1 MRKFNRIV
9 RRVVEQVDGS
19 SFVEIALV
27 LPFFLLILV
36 PSVDLARAFYAAIE
50 VSSAA
55 EAGAVYGVQNP
66 GDVTGMV
73 SASNSGASNLTGF
86 SANATYGCECSD
98 GSSVVASCTSTPSC
112 TYNYVNYS
120 DVVAT
125 AVYVPTF
132 KYPGLPSSINI
143 TRESRL
149 RAGGD

>member
-66 GDVTGMV
+66 GDVAGMLT
-73 SASNSGASNLTGF
+73 ASKSGASNLTGF

-98 GSSVVASCTSTPSC
+98 GSSAVASCTSTPSC

-125 AVYVPTF
+125 VVYVPTF

-143 TRESRL
+143 THESRL

>member
-73 SASNSGASNLTGF
+73 SASTSGASNLTGF

-132 KYPGLPSSINI
+132 KYPGLPASINI